1 MEFNSKTTDEI
12 VKNTEFKVKDYNKE
26 IKQIEKKINDY
37 RKLLFEIRKQNM
49 LNEIERDQYN
59 FEKEQYEKEIHEL
72 SVMMDVLQQKS
83 NKHQDYE
90 KLRKEIQTSVGYL
103 TLKFR

>member
-1 MEFNSKTTDEI
+1 
-12 VKNTEFKVKDYNKE
+12 
-26 IKQIEKKINDY
+26 
-37 RKLLFEIRKQNM
+37 M

-72 SVMMDVLQQKS
+72 SVRMDVLQQKS

-103 TLKFR
+103 KKLKNLDNVEQTRVNLMKLIDRIEVNSEGEADIYTVLAN